1 MPLEQ
6 DLETSKLITEP
17 VIEEDTSVEE
27 EKEELKPGELD
38 HPWWDVTGGT
48 GTKTFESF
56 KNFSSKLIQNDVTGS
71 DVGDLYGS
79 VAHLASELLL
89 PDFLHDTASLGS
101 TKVISNAVRAITDA
115 RDGEYTD
122 YAIGRGTDQFE
133 EAAYKAQNHKPPS
146 EMSDD
151 KIIRNIDVP
160 FIDVPFID
168 GEFSEKAGDEFRAS
182 FILNTII
189 ALAATKGLPV
199 LTSYGMANSALL
211 RGVASKIPGSV
222 KSLLSI
228 DPRTAATPLGSI
240 GRIFKANVFDEPFST
255 FLDDNTKVNILGFGA
270 KPGMTLTEA
279 SFAAFPVNFA
289 AVSAFAYLFNFVPI
303 SKALIDTDFKKI
315 LPSFKRSKKTETLTN
330 AYRIARDQQKQAGI
344 ITEDNGGKT
353 TFTKNV
359 DPGTNV
365 EKITQKPIQEN
376 DEIVRVKKEFEE
388 HQKNMPPEVPEGE
401 RIVKGSEVD
410 LGSNEGFNRSKSK
423 MTQAYAD
430 RLLWERKNLDL
441 LNKIEEL
448 ESKIKAQKTTV
459 QTPDSVAVHTTLD
472 NFDNKQI
479 EEVFKT
485 EKNIPEVIEEIS
497 KRAGDGDQQLLKY
510 SDVSAPTESL
520 AITDINARIGQ
531 VPTDNLMSLANPK
544 NGTELFDVISDATG
558 KEFEEFTRV
567 DVVNGIK
574 KLEGEGRT
582 LMPNRLMGMS
592 YMNVNEIKLDPVRF
606 QYKGGVDA
614 QGVQKGQSLEGVE
627 KWNNDAEGVVQ
638 VWEDPKDAK
647 VYMVNGHNRL
657 QKAKELGIP
666 SVKIE
671 FLDAPDAITARQQ
684 GALTNIA
691 QGGGTPFD
699 AANFL
704 KESDITSPEQLT
716 NIGVPLKSGLG
727 AKGLALSKLPQNI
740 YQDVLDGKI
749 SQNRGLLLGGSDLD
763 EAGMQTAY
771 KVLQKKDVTDAT
783 FSEVLQQAKNAPTA
797 EGGQVDLFGNTEMLN
812 LMIEKGQLAAS
823 IRKNLVQDRNLFRR
837 AGQGAD
843 RLEAAGSKIDRFEA
857 ANQKNFAESAIT
869 QFDADKYADTNISKL
884 LNEGAEQIAQ
894 GGKIGVVTRR
904 IQPKIINEILN
915 NPALPTKTPEIQ
927 TQLINELPSREVMI
941 NNIIKKAAMNGEV
954 KPPTTPLI
962 QTPKASDIRV
972 SKVLKD
978 LGKGIPSE
986 DAKRLLKE
994 ELRLDSEFKQFDDA
1008 VNADRITE
1016 KRNKMGWDNMTY
1028 EQKKNKDFLKIM
1040 EESNKNFVRQT
1051 ETDPINKLK
1060 KEIPSLS
1067 VDQLQAKKL
1076 ELEKA
1081 GYPLTKRVAGNIQR
1095 KRNQFPYVETKQKA
1109 EQARLDLVSEENLNK
1124 IYKDGE
1130 EVGDLIFEAE
1140 LKRIEE
1146 LEANASN
1153 SLDPRLIGQ
1162 AEYDLVLNELN
1173 NKTTQGFKLPNEFA
1187 RMKPRYG
1194 LGEIQFDNDLDRV
1207 AYIIRS
1213 KAKKSAREDDIIA
1226 MLKQQ
1231 GVDPEAARRHGSK
1244 VHQFVKNYVKEETGN
1259 AAANNAAGM
1268 VIKVPDQGFF
1278 EAPSMSFAPGVDF
1291 TGGTYNEANVRRSLE
1306 LYKRRLKINQ
1316 MDQLAD
1322 YGQRI
1327 ADDAEG
1333 ILNQSKELAYE
1344 ANKALKEAI
1353 RISGIEPE
1361 KVKFLDELNMDQ
1373 MFSFEDNVRSTAQW
1387 RPDIATFMARNP
1399 SDPLSNMGVGQTSG
1413 IFVPPDYRGA
1423 MRGSIYLSLQGNLRR
1438 RLGGELSGV
1447 SKLGRRFFTDAGH
1460 EAFHAVQAM
1469 LNKLGDKRLVN
1480 ALEKPEA
1487 IKEMISI
1494 IKRSQGNFQP
1504 GMNNK
1509 EIQAEAFGQWFSDRT
1524 VKLQDGGLKAV
1535 FERAKKYLNV
1545 FGRELRRI
1553 LKKDP
1558 TYVDVFELAASGA
1571 IARKSKVNKLK
1582 PVQLE
1587 AMIGKMD
1594 AELDRS
1600 IPELTQRIN
1609 DYLVT
1614 KKIEYENMLN
1624 GWNDSVAKG
1633 GCI

>member
-6 DLETSKLITEP
+6 DPNTNELITKP
-17 VIEEDTSVEE
+17 VEE
-27 EKEELKPGELD
+27 EETLVAEVEEETEKKQGELD
-38 HPWWDVTGGT
+38 HPWWDVTEGRGGAAL
-48 GTKTFESF
+48 ESV
-56 KNFSSKLIQNDVTGS
+56 KNFAGKVKEGNVTGG
-71 DVGDLYGS
+71 DVGDLFGS
-79 VAHLASELLL
+79 LLHLQAELTL
-89 PDFLHDTASLGS
+89 PEHLDNTYALGTIKAIGNA
-101 TKVISNAVRAITDA
+101 TKAITDM
-115 RDGEYTD
+115 RKGNYTD
-122 YAIGRGTDQFE
+122 YAIGRGADEFVE
-133 EAAYKAQNHKPPS
+133 SGYKAGGFKPPS
-146 EMSDD
+146 EMTTAEKRGDD
-151 KIIRNIDVP
+151 
-160 FIDVPFID
+160 
-168 GEFSEKAGDEFRAS
+168 FRS
-182 FILNTII
+182 SLMLN
-189 ALAATKGLPV
+189 AYLAAASMGVGGL
-199 LTSYGMANSALL
+199 LS
-211 RGVASKIPGSV
+211 ASKIPFVQKAVQG
-222 KSLLSI
+222 L
-228 DPRTAATPLGSI
+228 DPTKAKNFMRAI
-240 GRIFKANVFDEPFST
+240 GRVAAINAIDEIPST
-255 FLDDNTKVNILGFGA
+255 FLDDNRGNFGT
-270 KPGMTLTEA
+270 KPGMSFSEA
-279 SFAAFPVNFA
+279 SNAAFGYNQLMSGLASVGLNAIPLQQLFA
-289 AVSAFAYLFNFVPI
+289 KKAKELELFQEA
-303 SKALIDTDFKKI
+303 KRALKGESMTT
-315 LPSFKRSKKTETLTN
+315 PRRMYRSK
-330 AYRIARDQQKQAGI
+330 QKANGI
-344 ITEDNGGKT
+344 ITEDAGGKFA
-353 TFTKNV
+353 FTKNV
-359 DPGTNV
+359 DPDGTNAEKVTAKTPESDSV
-365 EKITQKPIQEN
+365 EEALQNLDNTLI
-376 DEIVRVKKEFEE
+376 
-388 HQKNMPPEVPEGE
+388 
-401 RIVKGSEVD
+401 SEVD
-410 LGSNEGFNRSKSK
+410 
-423 MTQAYAD
+423 
-430 RLLWERKNLDL
+430 
-441 LNKIEEL
+441 
-448 ESKIKAQKTTV
+448 KAET
-459 QTPDSVAVHTTLD
+459 
-472 NFDNKQI
+472 
-479 EEVFKT
+479 
-485 EKNIPEVIEEIS
+485 NIPEVIEQIS

-582 LMPNRLMGMS
+582 LMPNRLMGMPI
-592 YMNVNEIKLDPVRF
+592 MNVNEIKLDPVKF

-638 VWEDPKDAK
+638 VWEDSDGI
-647 VYMVNGHNRL
+647 VNMVNGHNRL

-666 SVKIE
+666 TVKVE

-716 NIGVPLKSGLG
+716 DIGVPLKSGLG

-749 SQNRGLLLGGSDLD
+749 TQNRGLLLGGSGLD
-763 EAGMQTAY
+763 ETGMQTAY

-823 IRKNLVQDRNLFRR
+823 IRRNLVQDRNLFRR

-857 ANQKNFAESAIT
+857 ANQKNFAESAIA

-884 LNEGAEQIAQ
+884 LNEGAEQIGQ
-894 GGKIGVVTRR
+894 GAKVGVVTRR
-904 IQPKIINEILN
+904 IQPKIINEILD
-915 NPALPTKTPEIQ
+915 NPVLPTKTPEIQ
-927 TQLINELPSREVMI
+927 TELPTATELPSRQAMI
-941 NNIIKKAAMNGEV
+941 NNIIKKAAINGEV
-954 KPPTTPLI
+954 RPPSTPLI
-962 QTPKASDIRV
+962 QTPKPSDVSISKVIKELDEGIEKGQIEASDDAIRLF
-972 SKVLKD
+972 SD
-978 LGKGIPSE
+978 
-986 DAKRLLKE
+986 
-994 ELRLDSEFKQFDDA
+994 ELRLGDEHKTLDDA
-1008 VNADRITE
+1008 INADRVAA
-1016 KRNKMGWDNMTY
+1016 KRNEIGWDNKTY
-1028 EQKKNKDFLKIM
+1028 EQKKNEDFLKIM
-1040 EESNKNFVRQT
+1040 EESSKKFVRQM
-1051 ETDPINKLK
+1051 EIDPINKLK
-1060 KEIPSLS
+1060 KEIPNLS
-1067 VDQLQAKKL
+1067 IDQLQAKKL
-1076 ELEKA
+1076 ELEKG

-1109 EQARLDLVSEENLNK
+1109 EQARLDLVSDENLNK

-1130 EVGDLIFEAE
+1130 EIGDQIFEAE
-1140 LKRIEE
+1140 LKRIED

-1194 LGEIQFDNDLDRV
+1194 LGEIEFDNDLDRV

-1213 KAKKSAREDDIIA
+1213 KAKKSAREDDIVA

-1244 VHQFVKNYVKEETGN
+1244 VHQFVKNYVKEETGS

-1268 VIKVPDQGFF
+1268 LIKVPDQGFF
-1278 EAPSMSFAPGVDF
+1278 EAPSMSFASGVDF
-1291 TGGTYNEANVRRSLE
+1291 TGGTYNEANVRRALE
-1306 LYKRRLKINQ
+1306 LYKQRLKINQ

-1344 ANKALKEAI
+1344 ANKALKEAMV
-1353 RISGIEPE
+1353 ISGIEPG

-1399 SDPLSNMGVGQTSG
+1399 SDPLSNMGVGQTSA
-1413 IFVPPDYRGA
+1413 IFVPPDYQGA
-1423 MRGSIYLSLQGNLRR
+1423 MRGSIYLSLHGNLRR

-1447 SKLGRRFFTDAGH
+1447 SQKGRRFFADAGH
-1460 EAFHAVQAM
+1460 EAFHAVQGM
-1469 LNKLGDKRLVN
+1469 LNKLGDKRLAN
-1480 ALEKPEA
+1480 ALEQPKA
-1487 IKEMISI
+1487 IEEMISI

-1535 FERAKKYLNV
+1535 FERAKKYLNE
-1545 FGRELRRI
+1545 FGRKLRLI

-1571 IARKSKVNKLK
+1571 IARKSKVNKLT

-1587 AMIGKMD
+1587 TMIGKMD

-1600 IPELTQRIN
+1600 IPELTERIN